1 MEGLNILVTGGNGFL
16 GSWLSN
22 ELANKGAT
30 VFALFDKD
38 NPGSVF
44 DSRLSTAIKGD
55 IRDMTFVKKTIEK
68 NNINICVHLAA
79 QTIVSEANKN
89 PVVTLETNI
98 RGTYNV
104 LECARLLG
112 IKVVVASSDKAYG
125 YQKELPYTE
134 ETPLRGLHPYD
145 ASKSCAD
152 LIAQAYHNTY
162 GVTVVI
168 TRLANIFGGGDMNM
182 SRIVPS
188 AAVSIARNEAPV
200 IRTDGTPV
208 RQYIYVE
215 DAVRAYMKIIE
226 KIDDVAGE
234 AFNFGSSKPMT
245 VYDIV
250 KAMMNAANMKGEPII
265 RGESIKGEI
274 HSQYLSSDKALKM
287 LGWKPAF
294 AMEDSLKKTIAW
306 YRKYTGVGNE

>member
-22 ELANKGAT
+22 ALASKGFK

-38 NPGSVF
+38 NPGTVF
-44 DSRLSTAIKGD
+44 DPGLAKAIKGD
-55 IRDMTFVKKTIEK
+55 VRDLAFVKKTMKK
-68 NNINICVHLAA
+68 NGIRICVHLAA
-79 QTIVSEANKN
+79 QTIVSEANKT
-89 PVVTLETNI
+89 PVETMETNI

-112 IKVVVASSDKAYG
+112 VKVILASSDKAYG
-125 YQKELPYTE
+125 RQKILPYTE

-145 ASKSCAD
+145 VSKSCAD

-162 GVTVVI
+162 GLPVVI
-168 TRLANIFGGGDMNM
+168 TRLANIFGGGDMNI

-188 AAVSIARNEAPV
+188 AAMSIARNEAPV
-200 IRTDGTPV
+200 IRSDGTPV

-245 VYDIV
+245 VYDLV
-250 KAMMNAANMKGEPII
+250 KTMMNTAGMKGEPIVKGI
-265 RGESIKGEI
+265 PIKGEI

-287 LGWKPAF
+287 LGWKPVFAF
-294 AMEDSLKKTIAW
+294 EDSLEKTIVW
-306 YRKYTGVGNE
+306 YRNYAGAGNG